1 MPVRTSR
8 PVSVPGGARRLVCI
22 LALVFPLAALAAAA
36 GTAWTEQQELT
47 PSDGMAAE
55 SFGVSVSVSGDTAVI
70 GAGSR
75 NNGQGAAYVFVRSN
89 GVWTEQQE
97 LAASD
102 GATGDYFGN
111 SVSVSGD
118 TAVSAQQGEARPALR
133 TGGGLCRRFSFFV
146 SIFLSTSNAA
156 SRNVTRHAPRRGRA
170 CPARLASSSSH
181 HPSSPLTQ
189 SLTSG
194 NP

>member
-1 MPVRTSR
+1 MRTSR
-8 PVSVPGGARRLVCI
+8 LVSVPAGARRLVCI
-22 LALVFPLAALAAAA
+22 LALVFLLAALAAAA

-47 PSDGMAAE
+47 PSDGMVAE

-70 GAGSR
+70 GAGGR
-75 NNGQGAAYVFVRSN
+75 NSGQGAAYVFVRSN

-102 GATGDYFGN
+102 GATGDCFGN

-146 SIFLSTSNAA
+146 SIFLTTSNAA
-156 SRNVTRHAPRRGRA
+156 SRNVKTR
-170 CPARLASSSSH
+170 
-181 HPSSPLTQ
+181 
-189 SLTSG
+189 TS
-194 NP
+194 